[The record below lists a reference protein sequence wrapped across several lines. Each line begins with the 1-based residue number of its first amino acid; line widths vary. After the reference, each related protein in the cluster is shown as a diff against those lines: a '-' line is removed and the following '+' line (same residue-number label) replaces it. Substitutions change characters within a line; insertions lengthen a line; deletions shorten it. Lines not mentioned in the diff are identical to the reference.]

1 MFNTIRKKLTVSYIS
16 VTLVSVI
23 GVFIIFTIG
32 TVKNTGEM
40 LSKSSNALAIQI
52 SDALKE
58 SKSMDISFVQNY
70 LDNTKSHQ
78 DGVAYIQV
86 VNRENKIIA
95 STDKTEI
102 GKDGDNKIKTA
113 IETGKQTSEVA
124 KDKSKGS
131 VMETVIPFDETSFL
145 IGALHIATYVNVNI
159 IGIISGVIIF
169 CLILLVLVIVAAY
182 LFSQTISKPIKDI
195 TNTMKK
201 VEAGDFTAT
210 VKVKTK
216 DELYTLANTINNTI
230 NVLKHMINSI
240 IKSSS
245 SINQMSDKLSAS
257 TGQAVL
263 TSEEVS
269 KSISEVAAGASSQSV
284 NTSETALM
292 LEKFAEDL
300 DSVNSRLQSVSDGS
314 LNIKTSADIGS
325 KKIKTLVSSIE
336 DVRKTFTYVVEKL
349 SQFNKSVEQI
359 TTITEVINSVAEQT
373 NLLALNAAIEA
384 ARAGEVGRG
393 FAVVADEIRKL
404 AEQVLDSS
412 KGIVTLVDNIGL
424 EAKDVY
430 KTAETVQSKM
440 SNQFEDVEQTVEA
453 FKGII
458 KEIEDIA
465 PKIKEVNDTLNEVMQ
480 EKDNIVK
487 NVEEIAEVSEEFT
500 ATSEEISAAMEEQNT
515 SIKEL
520 SSIADTLTE
529 IAKDSEDV
537 INKFTV

>member
-1 MFNTIRKKLTVSYIS
+1 MFNTIRKKLTLSYIS

-113 IETGKQTSEVA
+113 IETGKKTSEVA